1 MAKAF
6 HFRLE
11 QLLGIRRQREELAMR
26 DLAAAQEA
34 VSARNR
40 SIVFLMDQEEQ
51 AKKDLW
57 ALHERTVDVGRLRLA
72 DEYLVSLAK
81 LLRREQDSL
90 QDLVTVEMERRRQ
103 LVEARKD
110 VRVLERF
117 REAELRRFRRSAD
130 LEERKFLD
138 EVAQNL
144 AKGA

>member
-11 QLLGIRRQREELAMR
+11 QLLGIRRQREELAVR

-34 VSARNR
+34 VAARNR
-40 SIVFLMDQEEQ
+40 SILFLMDQEEQ
-51 AKKDLW
+51 AKKDLI
-57 ALHERTVDVGRLRLA
+57 AQHERAVDVGRLRLA

-81 LLRREQDSL
+81 LLRREQESL
-90 QDLVTVEMERRRQ
+90 EDLVKVEMERRRR
-103 LVEARKD
+103 LVEARKE

-117 REAELRRFRRSAD
+117 RESELKRFRRASD

-138 EVAQNL
+138 EIGQNF

>member
-1 MAKAF
+1 MAKAC

-11 QLLGIRRQREELAMR
+11 QLLGIRRQREELAVR

-34 VSARNR
+34 VAARNR
-40 SIVFLMDQEEQ
+40 SILFLMDQEEQ
-51 AKKDLW
+51 AKKDLM
-57 ALHERTVDVGRLRLA
+57 AQHERAVDVGRLRLA

-81 LLRREQDSL
+81 LLRREQESL
-90 QDLVTVEMERRRQ
+90 QDLIRVEMERRRQ

-117 REAELRRFRRSAD
+117 REAELRRFRRAAD

-138 EVAQNL
+138 EIGQNF